1 MCGKKLIKLKQ
12 NKNMN
17 KIILSVIV
25 SLVIGGGVGYM
36 IGQGGSDV
44 GMNTKDAQASI
55 AMMKDQTVT
64 IQKMSAMMKDAGVSL
79 EGWST
84 QYKDNDMMMK
94 AKDMQTVAEKYMK
107 TTNTTTGTGMNKM
120 MGN

>member
-1 MCGKKLIKLKQ
+1 
-12 NKNMN
+12 MN

-25 SLVIGGGVGYM
+25 SLIIGGGAGYM
-36 IGQGGSDV
+36 VGQGSSDV
-44 GMNTKDAQASI
+44 GMNSKDAQASV
-55 AMMKDQTVT
+55 AMMKEQSAT
-64 IQKMSAMMKDAGVSL
+64 IATMSKMMKDAGTSL
-79 EGWST
+79 EGWSA

-94 AKDMQTVAEKYMK
+94 AKDMQTVADKYMK